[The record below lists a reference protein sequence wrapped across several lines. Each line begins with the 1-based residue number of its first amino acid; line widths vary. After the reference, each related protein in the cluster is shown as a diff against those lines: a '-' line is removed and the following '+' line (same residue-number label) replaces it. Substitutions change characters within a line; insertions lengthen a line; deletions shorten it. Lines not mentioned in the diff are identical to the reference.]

1 MTRKRMRLIRDAPIA
16 IAVAC
21 VLVGSWELVGWLA
34 SIGTSDPDAQPAT
47 GFIEPTPHP
56 PDP

>member
-1 MTRKRMRLIRDAPIA
+1 MRLIRDAIIA

-34 SIGTSDPDAQPAT
+34 SIGTSAPDAQPAT
-47 GFIEPTPHP
+47 GLVEPTPQR

>member
-1 MTRKRMRLIRDAPIA
+1 MTQKRMRLIRDAIIA

-34 SIGTSDPDAQPAT
+34 SIGTSAPDAQLAK
-47 GFIEPTPHP
+47 GLVEPTPQR